1 MSKEVTVDALKD
13 IQFLSV
19 LAPKYLQEIAK
30 LSRYR
35 DLKAGD
41 FIFHEGD
48 PAKNVYLIASGS
60 VSLKICAGGMG
71 AKQIV
76 TLGPGE
82 LLGWSTLTN
91 HPEFVATAVAKGS
104 VCLVEIDGKKLHA
117 MCDVDQEFGYEL
129 LRRTLQALSKRLI
142 ATWTQLADVY
152 VPHYAPVTV
161 GAAAQNE

>member
-1 MSKEVTVDALKD
+1 MNKTLTVDALRD
-13 IQFLSV
+13 LQFLSV
-19 LAPKYLQEIAK
+19 LSPKYLQEIAK
-30 LSRYR
+30 ISRYR
-35 DLKAGD
+35 DVKSGE

-48 PAKNVYLIASGS
+48 PAKDVYLIASGS

-91 HPEFVATAVAKGS
+91 HPEFVATALAKGP
-104 VCLVEIDGKKLHA
+104 VRLVEIDGAKLHA

-152 VPHYAPVTV
+152 VPHYAPVAFG
-161 GAAAQNE
+161 GAASNE